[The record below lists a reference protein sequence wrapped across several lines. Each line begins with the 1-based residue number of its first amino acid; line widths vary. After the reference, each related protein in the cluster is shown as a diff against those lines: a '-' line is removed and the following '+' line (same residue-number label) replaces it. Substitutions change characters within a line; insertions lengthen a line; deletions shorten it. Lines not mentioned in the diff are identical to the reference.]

1 MNAFQRLTLTGSLAI
16 GLLFSVPAGA
26 CMLYS
31 PAVVDLSTVSLALS
45 EDGAGWTISF
55 VTPSDAPSNASYIV
69 ATDEDSYCTAKGT
82 DTVGDTI
89 SCDVPLREDAAQ
101 PTVVR
106 IDVVP
111 EAYYPEKYGFPVDT
125 SSATVAL
132 NGDES
137 GWTITW
143 KTLSDI
149 ATAGSYVVTTTD
161 GSICTV
167 DAEAAVEGVA
177 SCDVGLLDD
186 PSVAPEISQIRF
198 FPSFLSYV
206 GGPALSVDI
215 STATI
220 VLNADGTGW
229 TVTWSE
235 LSADGDQLPYVVSAT
250 TGETCNVAGTGVEG
264 TQLSCDLPLLV
275 DPSEVPTLD
284 SIRTISS
291 MYQARGV
298 LNDGTTS
305 YGATTDAPEGTGPVS
320 ILQSGIRTMA
330 DDSLASPG
338 GDRSSTW
345 VWITGLVGLLVG
357 SGALLRRKMV
367 TRVSSDA

>member
-1 MNAFQRLTLTGSLAI
+1 MNAFQRLTLSGSLAV

-26 CMLYS
+26 CMPYA

-55 VTPSDAPSNASYIV
+55 VTPSDAPANASYIV
-69 ATDEDSYCTAKGT
+69 ATDEDSYCTANGT
-82 DTVGDTI
+82 DAVGDTI

-111 EAYYPEKYGFPVDT
+111 EVYYPEKYGFPVDT

-198 FPSFLSYV
+198 FPSFLAYV

-235 LSADGDQLPYVVSAT
+235 LSADGAQFPYAVTTT
-250 TGETCNVAGTGVEG
+250 TGETCYADGTGVEG
-264 TQLSCDLPLLV
+264 TQLSCDLPLLA
-275 DPSEVPTLD
+275 DPSETPTLE
-284 SIRTISS
+284 SIRTISV
-291 MYQARGV
+291 MYDARGAM
-298 LNDGTTS
+298 NEGGTS
-305 YGATTDAPEGTGPVS
+305 YGTTTIAPVS
-320 ILQSGIRTMA
+320 TIHTRTLKMA
-330 DDSLASPG
+330 DDVFVGPG
-338 GDRSSTW
+338 NGRSATW
-345 VWITGLVGLLVG
+345 VWLSGLFALLLG
-357 SGALLRRKMV
+357 SGALLRRKLV
-367 TRVSSDA
+367 ARTSKDD